1 MGLRYGPRQKTK
13 DKGQKGRGYHLPS
26 ISCAGTMN
34 GSEIPEGKGPLEDRW
49 PRRALLSVADKSG
62 LVELGSRLA
71 NMGFQLIATG
81 KTHASLTGAGLAVTR
96 VSDLTGFPE
105 ILGGRVKTLHPALY
119 AGILADPDEPG
130 HEATL
135 REHGLA
141 PLDLVVVN
149 LYPFEVAAQR
159 QADLPELIEEIDI
172 GGVTLLRAAAKNS
185 DHVTVVCSPEDYQ
198 EVLGELEEQGRVTEP
213 TRRRLA
219 LKAFHRVCDYDHA
232 IGHTLAQRWG
242 LEETFPETLRLHLP
256 LAQGLRYG
264 ENPHQRAAFYRDP
277 FATGLSVAHARQ
289 LQGKEL
295 SYNNLLDFDAAVKV
309 ISDFRRPTGV
319 IIKHTNPCGVATA
332 DAPLIAYREALAID
346 SMAAFGG
353 IVGLNVEVDE
363 ATAREITQSFKEGV
377 IASSFTPQALEV
389 FKSKP
394 NMRLLAVDQLFEPVS
409 GPSMV
414 KISGG
419 MLLQDH
425 DRGLLDEKD
434 IKYVTE
440 REPTGE
446 EWEALR
452 YAWRLIKHIKSN
464 SILFVVPY
472 RTVGIGAG
480 QMSRVDAVKIA
491 AMKAGERARGAVMA
505 SDAFFPFRDGLDA
518 AADAGVTAVIQPGG
532 SIRDEQVIDAANE
545 RGLAMV
551 FTGMRHFKH

>member
-1 MGLRYGPRQKTK
+1 
-13 DKGQKGRGYHLPS
+13 
-26 ISCAGTMN
+26 MN
-34 GSEIPEGKGPLEDRW
+34 GSENPEGKGPIKDHW

-62 LVELGSRLA
+62 LVEFGSRLIGL
-71 NMGFQLIATG
+71 GFQLIATG
-81 KTHASLTGAGLAVTR
+81 QTHVKLTQAGLAVTQ
-96 VSDLTGFPE
+96 VAELTGSPE
-105 ILGGRVKTLHPALY
+105 ILDGRVKTLHPTLY
-119 AGILADPDEPG
+119 AGLLADLNDPE

-135 REHGLA
+135 NDLELA
-141 PLDLVVVN
+141 PLTLVAVN
-149 LYPFEVAAQR
+149 LYPFETAAKQ
-159 QADLPELIEEIDI
+159 QAALPELIEKIDI

-185 DHVTVVCSPEDYQ
+185 DHVTVICSPEDY
-198 EVLGELEEQGRVTEP
+198 EPVLKELEDAGQVSET

-219 LKAFHRVCDYDHA
+219 LAAFQRVCDYDHA
-232 IGHTLAQRWG
+232 ISETLAQRWG
-242 LEETFPETLRLHLP
+242 LKETFPQNLRLHLP
-256 LAQGLRYG
+256 KAQGLRYG
-264 ENPHQRAAFYRDP
+264 ENPHQQAAFYSDP
-277 FATGLSVAHARQ
+277 YATGLSVAHAQQ

-295 SYNNLLDFDAAVKV
+295 SYNNLLDFDAALKV

-332 DAPLIAYREALAID
+332 DSPLEAYRDSLAID

-363 ATAREITQSFKEGV
+363 ATAREITGSFKEGV
-377 IASSFTPQALEV
+377 IAPSFTTKALEV
-389 FKSKP
+389 FKAKP
-394 NMRLLAVDQLFEPVS
+394 NVRLLGVEKLFEQVS

-425 DRGLLDEKD
+425 DRGLLDEQY
-434 IKYVTE
+434 IKVVTKRKPNE
-440 REPTGE
+440 E

-480 QMSRVDAVKIA
+480 QMSRIDAVRIA
-491 AMKAGERARGAVMA
+491 ALKAGERARGAVMA

-532 SIRDEQVIDAANE
+532 SIRDQEVIAAANE
-545 RGLAMV
+545 RDLAMV